1 MEIIKVKDQFEGG
14 KVAFDL
20 IQKEMAE
27 GNIKTLGLATGSTPE
42 TLYQEIVASDLDF
55 SGMNSV
61 NLDEYVGL
69 EASNDQSY
77 DFFMR
82 KHLFDAKPF
91 KHNYLPDGMAKD
103 GVAECARYD
112 QIIAEHPIDIQILGI
127 GENAHIGFN
136 EPGSSFEGTTSEV
149 ELTESTIEANSRNFA
164 KKEDVP
170 TKAYSMGIKSI
181 LQAKK
186 IILLAYGPKKAQ
198 AILDTVEGKM
208 TEEVP
213 ASALQSHSD
222 VIIIVDEAAAA
233 LLQNN

>member
-14 KVAFDL
+14 KVAFEL

-27 GNIKTLGLATGSTPE
+27 GNVKTLGLATGSTPE

-55 SGMNSV
+55 SEMNSV

-69 EASNDQSY
+69 DSSNDQSY
-77 DFFMR
+77 DYFMR

-91 KHNYLPDGMAKD
+91 KHNYLPDGMAQD

-112 QIIAEHPIDIQILGI
+112 QIIADNPIDIQILGI

-136 EPGSSFEGTTSEV
+136 EPGSSFEGTTAEV

-198 AILDTVEGKM
+198 AILDTVEGQI
-208 TEEVP
+208 TEDVP
-213 ASALQSHSD
+213 ASALQNHSD
-222 VIIIVDEAAAA
+222 VILIIDEAAGS
-233 LLQNN
+233 LLKD